1 MAWGSHVPSFL
12 AFWKRRIGTES
23 QSSPRPEMVAYR
35 SRMWPSEW
43 AMAPASL
50 VRRCSVLLRGQ
61 LDGVE
66 RFSSLRPTERRWC
79 RRACRDIAPRTQ
91 ALGRRDAD
99 EEPGRRDRDRRAG
112 ESNPKAFAPAS
123 LNLGHAES
131 RATCARMTSA
141 LGREL
146 QVRGAKAMIS
156 AS

>member
-112 ESNPKAFAPAS
+112 ESNPQSLRGGFTRRPQAAEGKFASRGRPAS
-123 LNLGHAES
+123 IWVTP
-131 RATCARMTSA
+131 RAGRPAR
-141 LGREL
+141 G
-146 QVRGAKAMIS
+146 
-156 AS
+156 